1 MVLLCFSPLTSPS
14 EVLVLQWRGDGLFIL
29 RQTLTHYFFNL
40 YPFIYI
46 YAKVNIFLQIPPPE
60 YVNIC

>member
-1 MVLLCFSPLTSPS
+1 MVLLCFSPLTSPI

-29 RQTLTHYFFNL
+29 RQTMTHYCFNL
-40 YPFIYI
+40 YQFIYI
-46 YAKVNIFLQIPPPE
+46 RKSKQIFANTPPG